1 MQPGGKRWSS
11 SVSPEPLGMH
21 LGSLAGCLPCPIF
34 CWCLL
39 RERSI
44 LFCFWDTWNAEKVKF
59 LGRWPCKGRVGS
71 QSFPERCYPCWNR
84 HVLNLFAE
92 QKPPVLCVLVD
103 CYRRSHSGMVYM
115 AFCQQQVCS
124 SGFFSPLNHLRE
136 LHHRKCKFS
145 GNFTLPDFA
154 TSTEQ
159 AAAKQIIPSSH
170 VCDFVLLA
178 WHEFDHDVCVCAGS
192 FRCCWGQR
200 SWEGVEEER
209 DLQLLVNQSHLQ
221 RRPIAPGNGQ

>member
-21 LGSLAGCLPCPIF
+21 LGSLAGFLPCPIS

-71 QSFPERCYPCWNR
+71 QSFPERCYPRWNR

-92 QKPPVLCVLVD
+92 QKPPVLRVLVGCD
-103 CYRRSHSGMVYM
+103 RPSHSGTVYT

-124 SGFFSPLNHLRE
+124 SGFFSPPKSFKRVTSQKMQVQWKFYSPGLCNFYRASSSQADNPIFSCLWLCPSCLTWIWSWCLCMCWLLQMLLRTKK
-136 LHHRKCKFS
+136 L
-145 GNFTLPDFA
+145 G
-154 TSTEQ
+154 
-159 AAAKQIIPSSH
+159 
-170 VCDFVLLA
+170 
-178 WHEFDHDVCVCAGS
+178 G
-192 FRCCWGQR
+192 CWRGK
-200 SWEGVEEER
+200 
-209 DLQLLVNQSHLQ
+209 
-221 RRPIAPGNGQ
+221 RPVAVG

>member
-21 LGSLAGCLPCPIF
+21 LGSLAGFLPCPIF

-39 RERSI
+39 REKHSV
-44 LFCFWDTWNAEKVKF
+44 LFLRHLECREGEVPGQVTMQRKSWVSELPW
-59 LGRWPCKGRVGS
+59 
-71 QSFPERCYPCWNR
+71 ERCYPCWNR

-115 AFCQQQVCS
+115 AFCQQLVYS
-124 SGFFSPLNHLRE
+124 SGFFSPLNHFRE

-221 RRPIAPGNGQ
+221 RRPIAPGNG